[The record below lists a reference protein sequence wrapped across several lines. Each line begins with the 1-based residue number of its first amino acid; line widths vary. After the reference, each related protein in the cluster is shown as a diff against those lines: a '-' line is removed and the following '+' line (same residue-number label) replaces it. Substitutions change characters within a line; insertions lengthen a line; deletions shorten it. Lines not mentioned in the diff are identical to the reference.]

1 MKDEGGK
8 LPASLILHPSSFG
21 KKRQPLRTYILRRLA
36 ITVPIL
42 LGLTVVTFIFA
53 ELMPGDFVDALVP
66 PTAIVAYTP
75 AQLEAMRESYG
86 LNKPAYERYLIWL
99 GELARGNLGHS
110 LVSGAPVRDEILA
123 RLPATL
129 QLTTSSLL
137 FGIIVGGILGIIA
150 AVKQYTWIDQLLT
163 ILGFFWISTPGF
175 IFAIAGIYLFSLKF
189 PLFPTS
195 GITDYGAAA
204 SWLTRL
210 HHMILPAAVL
220 GLGSVASFMRYTR
233 GSMLEVIR
241 QDYITVARAKGLG
254 EKAILSTHAL
264 RNALIP
270 VITIIGLDIPYLIG
284 GTVIIES
291 IFAWPGMGTYSL
303 GAINARDYPVI
314 MGVNFIIALV
324 VLLSNLLTDIAYAL
338 VDPRIRYE

>member
-1 MKDEGGK
+1 V
-8 LPASLILHPSSFG
+8 
-21 KKRQPLRTYILRRLA
+21 RTYILRRLA
-36 ITVPIL
+36 ISVPIL
-42 LGLTVVTFIFA
+42 FGLTLVTFIFT
-53 ELMPGDFVDALVP
+53 ELLPGDFVDALVP
-66 PTAIVAYTP
+66 PTAIVAYSP
-75 AQLEAMRESYG
+75 EQLQAMRENYG
-86 LNKPAYERYLIWL
+86 LNKPPYVRYAIWL
-99 GELARGNLGHS
+99 RELLRGNLGHS
-110 LVSGAPVRDEILA
+110 LVSGAAVRDEIMT

-129 QLTTSSLL
+129 QLTVTSLL
-137 FGIIVGGILGIIA
+137 FGIIVGGALGIIA
-150 AVKQYTWIDQLLT
+150 AVKQYSWLDQLLT

-175 IFAIAGIYLFSLKF
+175 VFAIAGIYLFSLKL

-204 SWLTRL
+204 GWLTRI
-210 HHMILPAAVL
+210 HHMILPSAVL

-233 GSMLEVIR
+233 GSMLDVIR
-241 QDYITVARAKGLG
+241 QDYIIVARAKGLG
-254 EKAILSTHAL
+254 EKAILLTHAL

-284 GTVIIES
+284 GAVIIES

-314 MGVNFIIALV
+314 MGVNFIVALV
-324 VLLSNLLTDIAYAL
+324 VLLSNLITDIAYAF

>member
-1 MKDEGGK
+1 V
-8 LPASLILHPSSFG
+8 
-21 KKRQPLRTYILRRLA
+21 RTYILRRIA
-36 ITVPIL
+36 ISIPIL
-42 LGLTVVTFIFA
+42 LGLTVVTFVFT

-75 AQLEAMRESYG
+75 AQLQAMRENYG
-86 LNKPAYERYLIWL
+86 LNKPAYERYFIWL
-99 GELARGNLGHS
+99 RELARGNLGHS
-110 LVSGAPVRDEILA
+110 LISGAPVRDEILE

-129 QLTTSSLL
+129 QLTATSLL
-137 FGIIVGGILGIIA
+137 FGIIVGTILGIIA
-150 AVKQYTWIDQLLT
+150 AVKQYTWVDQLLT

-175 IFAIAGIYLFSLKF
+175 VFAIGGIYLLSLKI

-195 GITDYGAAA
+195 GITNYGESA
-204 SWLTRL
+204 SFLSRI

-233 GSMLEVIR
+233 GSMLDVIR

-254 EKAILSTHAL
+254 EKAILLTHAL

-270 VITIIGLDIPYLIG
+270 MLTIIGLDIPYLIG
-284 GTVIIES
+284 GTVIIEF

-303 GAINARDYPVI
+303 GAISARDYPVI

-324 VLLSNLLTDIAYAL
+324 VLLSNLLTDIAYAF

>member
-1 MKDEGGK
+1 M
-8 LPASLILHPSSFG
+8 
-21 KKRQPLRTYILRRLA
+21 RTYILRRIA
-36 ITVPIL
+36 ISIPIL
-42 LGLTVVTFIFA
+42 LGLTVVTFVFT

-75 AQLEAMRESYG
+75 AQLQAMRENYG
-86 LNKPAYERYLIWL
+86 LNKPAYERYFIWL
-99 GELARGNLGHS
+99 RELARGNLGHS
-110 LVSGAPVRDEILA
+110 LISGAPVRDEILE

-129 QLTTSSLL
+129 QLTATSLL
-137 FGIIVGGILGIIA
+137 FGIIVGTILGIIA

-175 IFAIAGIYLFSLKF
+175 VFAIGGIYLLSLKL

-195 GITDYGAAA
+195 GITNYGESA
-204 SWLTRL
+204 SFLSRI

-233 GSMLEVIR
+233 GSMLDVIR

-254 EKAILSTHAL
+254 EKAILLTHAL

-270 VITIIGLDIPYLIG
+270 MITIIGLDIPYLIG
-284 GTVIIES
+284 GTVIIEF

-303 GAINARDYPVI
+303 GAISARDYPVI

-324 VLLSNLLTDIAYAL
+324 VLLSNLLTDIAYAF

>member
-1 MKDEGGK
+1 M
-8 LPASLILHPSSFG
+8 
-21 KKRQPLRTYILRRLA
+21 RTYILRRLA
-36 ITVPIL
+36 VTIPIL
-42 LGLTVVTFIFA
+42 LGLTVVTFILT

-110 LVSGAPVRDEILA
+110 LISGAPVRDEILA

-129 QLTTSSLL
+129 QLTTSSLF
-137 FGIIVGGILGIIA
+137 FGIIVGGLLGIIA
-150 AVKQYTWIDQLLT
+150 AVKQYTWVDQLLT

-195 GITDYGAAA
+195 GITDYGEA
-204 SWLTRL
+204 SSLLTRL
-210 HHMILPAAVL
+210 HHMILPATVL

-233 GSMLEVIR
+233 GSMLDVIR

-314 MGVNFIIALV
+314 LGVNFIIALV
-324 VLLSNLLTDIAYAL
+324 VLLSNLLTDITYAL

>member
-1 MKDEGGK
+1 M
-8 LPASLILHPSSFG
+8 
-21 KKRQPLRTYILRRLA
+21 RTYILRRIA
-36 ITVPIL
+36 ISIPIL
-42 LGLTVVTFIFA
+42 LGLTVVTFVFT

-75 AQLEAMRESYG
+75 AQLQAMRETYG
-86 LNKPAYERYLIWL
+86 LNKPAYERYFIWL
-99 GELARGNLGHS
+99 RELARGNLGHS
-110 LVSGAPVRDEILA
+110 LISGAPVRDEILE

-129 QLTTSSLL
+129 QLTATSLL
-137 FGIIVGGILGIIA
+137 FGIIVGTILGIIA

-175 IFAIAGIYLFSLKF
+175 VFAIGGIYLLSLKL

-195 GITDYGAAA
+195 GITNYGESA
-204 SWLTRL
+204 SFLSRI

-233 GSMLEVIR
+233 GSMLDVIR

-254 EKAILSTHAL
+254 EKAILLTHAL

-270 VITIIGLDIPYLIG
+270 MITIIGLDIPYLIG
-284 GTVIIES
+284 GTVIIEF

-303 GAINARDYPVI
+303 GAISARDYPVI

-324 VLLSNLLTDIAYAL
+324 VLLSNLLTDIAYAF

>member
-1 MKDEGGK
+1 M
-8 LPASLILHPSSFG
+8 
-21 KKRQPLRTYILRRLA
+21 RTYILRRIA
-36 ITVPIL
+36 ISIPIL
-42 LGLTVVTFIFA
+42 LGLTVVTFVFT

-75 AQLEAMRESYG
+75 AQLQAMRENYG
-86 LNKPAYERYLIWL
+86 LNKPAYERYFIWL
-99 GELARGNLGHS
+99 RELARGNLGHS
-110 LVSGAPVRDEILA
+110 LISGAPVRDEILE

-129 QLTTSSLL
+129 QLTATSLL
-137 FGIIVGGILGIIA
+137 FGIIVGTILGIIA
-150 AVKQYTWIDQLLT
+150 AVKQYTWVDQLLT

-175 IFAIAGIYLFSLKF
+175 VFAIGGIYLLSLKI

-195 GITDYGAAA
+195 GITNYGESA
-204 SWLTRL
+204 SFLSRI

-233 GSMLEVIR
+233 GSMLDVIR

-254 EKAILSTHAL
+254 EKAILLTHAL

-270 VITIIGLDIPYLIG
+270 MITIIGLDIPYLIG
-284 GTVIIES
+284 GTVIIEF

-303 GAINARDYPVI
+303 GAISARDYPVI

-324 VLLSNLLTDIAYAL
+324 VLLSNLLTDIAYAF

>member
-1 MKDEGGK
+1 V
-8 LPASLILHPSSFG
+8 
-21 KKRQPLRTYILRRLA
+21 RTYILRRLA
-36 ITVPIL
+36 VTFPIL
-42 LGLTVVTFIFA
+42 LGLTIVTFVFT

-75 AQLEAMRESYG
+75 EQLAAMRESYG

-99 GELARGNLGHS
+99 GELVRGNLGHS
-110 LVSGAPVRDEILA
+110 LVSGAPVRDEIGA

-129 QLTTSSLL
+129 QLTVSSLL
-137 FGIIVGGILGIIA
+137 FGIVVGGILGIVA
-150 AVKQYTWIDQLLT
+150 AVKQYTWVDQLLT
-163 ILGFFWISTPGF
+163 VLGFFWISTPGF
-175 IFAIAGIYLFSLKF
+175 IFAIAGIYLFSLKI

-195 GITDYGAAA
+195 GMTDYGEAA
-204 SWLTRL
+204 SWLTRI
-210 HHMILPAAVL
+210 HHMILPSAVL

-233 GSMLEVIR
+233 GSMLDVIR

-254 EKAILSTHAL
+254 ERGILLTHAL

-270 VITIIGLDIPYLIG
+270 VITIIGLDLPYLIG
-284 GTVIIES
+284 GAVIIES

-314 MGVNFIIALV
+314 MGVNFMVALV
-324 VLLSNLLTDIAYAL
+324 VLLSNLLTDIAYAFA
-338 VDPRIRYE
+338 DPRIRYE